1 MIKDLC
7 EGTLCFLALLLT
19 AEEGSKLHRWLFPGG
34 FLPGNGVLW
43 VFLGGWLGKQ
53 VPREGERQQAPM
65 EVQEIIVKRKKKLSN
80 GEDAQALESV
90 AQGCCGVPG
99 PTVPLLVARLWRHLI
114 QHAAGND
121 S

>member
-1 MIKDLC
+1 M
-7 EGTLCFLALLLT
+7 LA
-19 AEEGSKLHRWLFPGG
+19 FPRKVSPRKWGALGVFGG
-34 FLPGNGVLW
+34 AA
-43 VFLGGWLGKQ
+43 GKTQ
-53 VPREGERQQAPM
+53 VPREGERPQARM

-114 QHAAGND
+114 QHMAGND